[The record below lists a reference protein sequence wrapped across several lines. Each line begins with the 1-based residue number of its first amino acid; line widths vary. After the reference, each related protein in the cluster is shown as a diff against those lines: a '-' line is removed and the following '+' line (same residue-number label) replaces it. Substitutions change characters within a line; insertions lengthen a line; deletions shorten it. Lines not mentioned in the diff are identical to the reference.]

1 MEAWLEKMFGGQP
14 VPQYEITSRNIDI
27 LTTLM
32 HRNKQQDAAAELVA
46 EDLRQK
52 ADEYD
57 TEGSTWL
64 WLDHSLVALLRP
76 LSLFH
81 AY

>member
-1 MEAWLEKMFGGQP
+1 MFGGQP
-14 VPQYEITSRNIDI
+14 VPQYEITSRNLDI

-64 WLDHSLVALLRP
+64 
-76 LSLFH
+76 
-81 AY
+81 